1 MENISAITD
10 KIPKMNPIEEERVV
24 DGGKKLHYQTF
35 QLPENLPGEDVI
47 KKRNRTIVEIFTG
60 KSNIKVDFSSIAC
73 CFLGIVTSIVLTL
86 PTTMYP
92 LHDAIGN
99 HAYWYEC
106 LIPYVF

>member
-1 MENISAITD
+1 MENISTITD
-10 KIPKMNPIEEERVV
+10 KIPKMNPIEEESVV
-24 DGGKKLHYQTF
+24 DGGKKMHYQTF

-47 KKRNRTIVEIFTG
+47 KKRNRSIVEIFTG

-86 PTTMYP
+86 STTMYP